1 MPYNS
6 EIFHFCFDISLAI
19 FESVFEISMAFKMC
33 VACSLKLV
41 HTVLIIIT
49 NVVT

>member
-6 EIFHFCFDISLAI
+6 EIFHFCFDISLST
-19 FESVFEISMAFKMC
+19 FVFVLEISMAFKMC
-33 VACSLKLV
+33 VACFLKLV